1 MRNLW
6 TRLVQMP
13 MFVRVGLIII
23 ILLLGSYAFVAV
35 RSDDPS
41 EPLVASTE
49 RVVPSETVVDQPS
62 TLPTSVPTAVQAGSS
77 QEEDAL
83 KQHYLSVAQQNMA
96 ADTPI
101 AGAEVDGDWQARIIQ
116 NRETGQPGVVLTLPL
131 QRNDT
136 ASNAE
141 FVASAKEQMVQVI
154 RELFIDDPTLER
166 VGLISTV
173 HSEDGVAVPVVSIFI
188 AQQPGMDW
196 ATLTVSELES
206 VAQSVYVRAD
216 LLMPET
222 AERVDGER

>member
-6 TRLVQMP
+6 TRLAQVP
-13 MFVRVGLIII
+13 MFVRVGLIIV

-35 RSDDPS
+35 RPDDPS

-49 RVVPSETVVDQPS
+49 RVMPSETVVDQPS

-83 KQHYLSVAQQNMA
+83 KQHYLSVAEQIMA

-136 ASNAE
+136 ASNVE
-141 FVASAKEQMVQVI
+141 FVASTKEQMVQVI

-173 HSEDGVAVPVVSIFI
+173 KAEDGTAVPVVSIFV

-196 ATLTVSELES
+196 STLTVSELES

-222 AERVDGER
+222 AERVDSER

>member
-1 MRNLW
+1 
-6 TRLVQMP
+6 
-13 MFVRVGLIII
+13 MFVRVGLIIV

-35 RSDDPS
+35 RPDDPS
-41 EPLVASTE
+41 GPLVASTE
-49 RVVPSETVVDQPS
+49 RVMPTRS
-62 TLPTSVPTAVQAGSS
+62 TLDRPSSVPLTTSAAGS

-83 KQHYLSVAQQNMA
+83 KQHYLSVAQQILA

-116 NRETGQPGVVLTLPL
+116 NRETGQPSVVLTLPL
-131 QRNDT
+131 QRNVT

-154 RELFIDDPTLER
+154 RELFTDDPTLER

-173 HSEDGVAVPVVSIFI
+173 QSEDGVAVPVVSIFI

-196 ATLTVSELES
+196 ATLTVNELES
-206 VAQSVYVRAD
+206 VAQSVYVRAE
-216 LLMPET
+216 LLTPET
-222 AERVDGER
+222 AERVDSER

>member
-1 MRNLW
+1 MRNFW
-6 TRLVQMP
+6 TRLAQVP
-13 MFVRVGLIII
+13 MFVRVGLIVMV
-23 ILLLGSYAFVAV
+23 LLLVSYAFVAV
-35 RSDDPS
+35 RPDDPYG
-41 EPLVASTE
+41 PLVASPE
-49 RVVPSETVVDQPS
+49 RVMPTRSALDRPSIMPAS
-62 TLPTSVPTAVQAGSS
+62 SS

-116 NRETGQPGVVLTLPL
+116 NRETGQPSVVLTLPL

-166 VGLISTV
+166 VGVISTV

-222 AERVDGER
+222 AERVDSER